1 MSVVTIEDFKEVYAE
16 FTKKAAP
23 DVAETDKIETLNLDS
38 LAMLEIIGLLEERAG
53 KEVDEDDLADLQTFA
68 DLLRIV
74 NEAEEA

>member
-1 MSVVTIEDFKEVYAE
+1 MSAVTIEDFKAVYAE

-23 DVAETDKIETLNLDS
+23 EVVETDKIESLNLDS